1 MKSINLL
8 KNQSKPFKM
17 SSSQIEMESVV
28 ETNIKTNFSNKG
40 LKYMVFGFW
49 FSEHL
54 HQKNILSD
62 ELRDTIFKELCLFAS
77 AEEQNV
83 LYDSFM
89 DNMNATQKSMKKFI
103 SCNKPKTRKTQKK
116 QVEKKPE
123 LVETLVSLANTID
136 AGAAVP
142 VDATVSAVP
151 EEKKEKRKYNRK
163 PKDGATTDETPTTV
177 VDAVPV
183 EKKEKRKYNRKPTVV
198 ETPVVDVSPVVE
210 VAAVVD
216 VSPVVEVA
224 AVVDV
229 PIVEVAAVV
238 ETPAK
243 VVDVPVADTK
253 EKRKYNK
260 KPKETTT
267 ESVPVEADT
276 KEKRKYNKK
285 DKMVVSMTDSQAKP
299 ETPTIPIAEPE
310 PEPVSK
316 EEEEEEYDSDEEEEG
331 TISTVEMTIDGKKWF
346 VSSDTNE
353 VYDPACIDD
362 PKPIGMFDTT
372 SQTIAFYKS

>member
-1 MKSINLL
+1 
-8 KNQSKPFKM
+8 M
-17 SSSQIEMESVV
+17 SSSQIEMESIVAID
-28 ETNIKTNFSNKG
+28 ETNIKTKFSNKG

-136 AGAAVP
+136 AGAAVVPAVP

-198 ETPVVDVSPVVE
+198 ETPAVDVSPVVE
-210 VAAVVD
+210 VAAVVET
-216 VSPVVEVA
+216 PVV
-224 AVVDV
+224 
-229 PIVEVAAVV
+229 VETPAVV
-238 ETPAK
+238 ETP
-243 VVDVPVADTK
+243 VVAVPVADTK

-260 KPKETTT
+260 KPKETKT

-310 PEPVSK
+310 PEPEQEPVSK

-372 SQTIAFYKS
+372 SQTIAFYKG